1 MIKINLVSEGKKPVV
16 ARRQTTSDGGGLM
29 GGENAALIWLV
40 LGFLLFA
47 IGFGVWW
54 WRLNSTIKD
63 NEAQIREKEQRVA
76 ELEEIIKRVEEFERK
91 EAELQRKIDVIT
103 DLKNNQRGPVE
114 IMDEV
119 SRALPELLWIDR
131 LTQSSD
137 LVTLDGRSFNT
148 SAISTFL
155 ENIDRVEGFTEPVL
169 KNASQNRDVYVFSL
183 TFRKVPP
190 ASEAEEEEAL

>member
-16 ARRQTTSDGGGLM
+16 ARKQTRSDGGLM
-29 GGENAALIWLV
+29 GGENAALYWLV

-54 WRLNSTIKD
+54 WRLNSTIKAND
-63 NEAQIREKEQRVA
+63 EQIREKERRVA

-91 EAELQRKIDVIT
+91 EAELERKIDVIT

-137 LVTLDGRSFNT
+137 LVTVDGRSFNT

-169 KNASQNRDVYVFSL
+169 KNASQNRDIYVFSL
-183 TFRKVPP
+183 TFRKVPTV
-190 ASEAEEEEAL
+190 SETEAEETP